1 MITTL
6 KQLSEAERAQ
16 RRLKYPS
23 LPEAALTWTK
33 YSDKTANGL
42 TKAIIKYFEIEGG
55 QAERISVT
63 GRVIDKRKVV
73 SDVLG
78 HKRVIGSTQ
87 YIPSSMRKGS
97 ADISCI
103 FKGKALKLEVK
114 IGRDRQSD
122 NQKKYQAD
130 IEKSGG
136 IYWIV
141 TSWEDFINK
150 IQSLCQSLNS

>member
-1 MITTL
+1 MILTF
-6 KQLSEAERAQ
+6 KDLSLAERAQ
-16 RRLKYPS
+16 RRAKYPS
-23 LPEAALTWTK
+23 VPEHALIATK

-42 TKAIIKYFEIEGG
+42 TKAIIKWFDVEGW

-63 GRVIDKRKVV
+63 GRMLDKRKVV

-103 FKGKALKLEVK
+103 FHGKALKLEVK

-130 IEKSGG
+130 IERSGG
-136 IYWIV
+136 VYWIV
-141 TSWEDFINK
+141 TSWEDFISK
-150 IQSLCQSLNS
+150 ITDLCQSLNS